1 MCAVADDHPA
11 EPPETPQ
18 PEPADG
24 GRWPVAL
31 VRLGTAVAVVAVVA
45 GFLASAAVVLVRQ
58 HVLDAATYDRA
69 LVRADVYDRV
79 YTEILADPA
88 LGDAKEELLADID
101 LRGVDPEAARI
112 LATNSLRWAL
122 PPSTLRGG
130 TDRFVAA
137 VLAYVRGDT
146 ERIDGSIDL
155 DAALADLEDAAVH
168 QVRAALATVRDE
180 LTTTLADYR
189 AAVAA
194 FSESLAAG
202 RIPTAV
208 PIAGGDLTTTDVATV
223 LLDQVGERLD
233 PDVRAV
239 VEAQVAAGNG
249 RDALITAL
257 STVVT
262 DRARAAE
269 TALRDRLT
277 GGRLFDPVAELA
289 DRPGGSELPVVRQL
303 DTVRD
308 AASWFGR
315 PTFVVGLLLVVAGT
329 AGLLALHRARP
340 VQAALAV
347 GAALVMAGLATLA
360 AGLAVRAQVAPPLRA
375 ATGTGTGTW
384 NLPPGL
390 RAVVRDVESELAGA
404 LADAVVRL
412 AVLPMALG
420 AALAAGLA
428 AAGALRR
435 WRAAAG
441 RARPAAGHARPVPA
455 AAAALAGAGLLVV
468 AVVVVGSPA
477 AGDTARACNGHP
489 ELCDRPYDEVVQA
502 ATHNAMSSPDV
513 VQVWPEHDGT
523 IAEQLDAGIRTLLID
538 THFWTDVAT
547 PEQVTT
553 LDPAIPPALAAR
565 AVQRANDRF
574 GARDGLFL
582 CHNHCVWGGR
592 PLVDGLGDVRAF
604 LDANPDEVVTL
615 IVQDETPANDTVAEF
630 ASAGLEP
637 FLYVHDEGAGWPT
650 LGEMI
655 DAGQRLV
662 VFAENG
668 GPPPAWY
675 HTAFAHMA
683 DTPFGF
689 ASPEEMS
696 CEPNRGPA
704 DAPLLLMNHW
714 LSRAAP
720 DRQAASLV
728 NAHDAVVDRARRCE
742 RERGQLP
749 NFVAVDFYG
758 IGEVVEAVDTLNG
771 VGG

>member
-1 MCAVADDHPA
+1 MADDRPA
-11 EPPETPQ
+11 DPPQPPQ
-18 PEPADG
+18 PEAAGG
-24 GRWPVAL
+24 GRRPSAL
-31 VRLGTAVAVVAVVA
+31 VRLGTALAIVAVVA
-45 GFLASAAVVLVRQ
+45 GFLVSGTVVVVRWR
-58 HVLDAATYDRA
+58 VLDAGTYTGA
-69 LVRADVYDRV
+69 LVRADAYDRV

-88 LGDAKEELLADID
+88 LGEAKQDLLADID
-101 LRGVDPEAARI
+101 LGGVDPEAARI

-122 PPSTLRGG
+122 PPSTLRRG
-130 TDRFVAA
+130 TERFVAA

-146 ERIDGSIDL
+146 PRIDGSVDL
-155 DAALADLEDAAVH
+155 DAALADLEEAAVH

-180 LTTTLADYR
+180 LATTIADYR
-189 AAVAA
+189 VAVADVSDA
-194 FSESLAAG
+194 LSAG
-202 RIPTAV
+202 RIPAAV
-208 PIAGGDLTTTDVATV
+208 PVAVGDLTASDVATV
-223 LLDQVGERLD
+223 LLDEVGDQLE

-277 GGRLFDPVAELA
+277 GGRLFDPVAELD
-289 DRPGGSELPVVRQL
+289 DRPGASELPVVRQL

-315 PTFVVGLLLVVAGT
+315 PTLAAGLLLVLAGT
-329 AGLLALHRARP
+329 AGLVALHRARP
-340 VQAALAV
+340 VRAALAV
-347 GAALVMAGLATLA
+347 AAALVLAGLATLA

-375 ATGTGTGTW
+375 ATGTGPGTW

-390 RAVVRDVESELAGA
+390 RAVVRDVESELAGT
-404 LADAVVRL
+404 LAGAVVRL
-412 AVLPMALG
+412 AAVPIVLA
-420 AALAAGLA
+420 AALAAGA
-428 AAGALRR
+428 VAAGALRR
-435 WRAAAG
+435 WRAAVG
-441 RARPAAGHARPVPA
+441 HPRPAPA
-455 AAAALAGAGLLVV
+455 VAAALAGSALVVV

-477 AGDTARACNGHP
+477 AGDPARACNGHA
-489 ELCDRPYDEVVQA
+489 ELCDRGYDEVVQA

-538 THFWTDVAT
+538 THFWTDVAS
-547 PEQVTT
+547 PEQLTA
-553 LDPAIPPALAAR
+553 LDPAIPPALAER

-574 GARDGLFL
+574 GARDGVFL

-592 PLVDGLGDVRAF
+592 PLVDGLADVRAF

-615 IVQDETPANDTVAEF
+615 IVQDETPSEDTVAEF
-630 ASAGLEP
+630 AAAGLEP
-637 FLYVHDEGAGWPT
+637 FLYVHDDAAGWPT

-655 DAGQRLV
+655 DDGERLV

-668 GPPPAWY
+668 RPPPDWY
-675 HTAFAHMA
+675 HPAFDHMA

-689 ASPEEMS
+689 AAPEEMS
-696 CEPNRGPA
+696 CEPNRGPP

-714 LSRAAP
+714 LSPAAP
-720 DRQAASLV
+720 DRQAATVV
-728 NAHDAVVDRARRCE
+728 NAHDAVVERARRCE
-742 RERGQLP
+742 RERGRLP

-758 IGEVVEAVDTLNG
+758 IGDVLEAVDTLNG